1 MKQNHMLQCNV
12 YVNSTNSLK
21 QQWYGQFYSLLIVK
35 VFDVLM
41 VTYLPLKECS
51 PLGLSYL
58 QADF

>member
-1 MKQNHMLQCNV
+1 MLQCNV

-21 QQWYGQFYSLLIVK
+21 QQRYGQFYSLLIVK

-41 VTYLPLKECS
+41 VIYLPLKECR

-58 QADF
+58 QADFEKLQI

>member
-1 MKQNHMLQCNV
+1 MLQCNL

-21 QQWYGQFYSLLIVK
+21 QYGQFYSLLIVK

-41 VTYLPLKECS
+41 VIYLPLKQCS

>member
-1 MKQNHMLQCNV
+1 MLQYNV
-12 YVNSTNSLK
+12 YVDSTNSLK
-21 QQWYGQFYSLLIVK
+21 QQRYGQLILTHYSLLIVK

-41 VTYLPLKECS
+41 VIYLPLKECS

>member
-1 MKQNHMLQCNV
+1 MLQCNV

-35 VFDVLM
+35 VLYVLM